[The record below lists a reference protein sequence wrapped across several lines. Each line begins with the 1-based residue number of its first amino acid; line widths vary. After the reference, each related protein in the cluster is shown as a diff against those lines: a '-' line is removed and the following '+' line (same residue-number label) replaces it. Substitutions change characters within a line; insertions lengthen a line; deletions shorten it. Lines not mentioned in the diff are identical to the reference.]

1 MFREYQYNVHT
12 DIGLQLRK
20 NKQKKKKK
28 KKTVNRFVKGNIPFE
43 DMATSATVA

>member
-1 MFREYQYNVHT
+1 MFSEYQYNVHT

-20 NKQKKKKK
+20 KNKK
-28 KKTVNRFVKGNIPFE
+28 NNANSFVKGNIPFE